1 MIITPEKLADL
12 IFSISQLRYYEKEC
26 KDNPPIEEIRIIID
40 LQRRVD
46 NILKTMGMQEFL
58 THEQIV
64 QILKLNSQHENA
76 A

>member
-26 KDNPPIEEIRIIID
+26 KGGHPIDEVRIIIT

-46 NILKTMGMQEFL
+46 DILKTMGMQDFL
-58 THEQIV
+58 TREQII

>member
-26 KDNPPIEEIRIIID
+26 KGCPPIDEVRIIIT

-46 NILKTMGMQEFL
+46 DILKTMGMQDFL
-58 THEQIV
+58 THEQII

>member
-1 MIITPEKLADL
+1 MIITHEKLADL
-12 IFSISQLRYYEKEC
+12 IFSISQLRYYEKDF
-26 KDNPPIEEIRIIID
+26 KNNPSMDEVWIIIT

-46 NILKTMGMQEFL
+46 NILKTMGMQDFL
-58 THEQIV
+58 THEQII